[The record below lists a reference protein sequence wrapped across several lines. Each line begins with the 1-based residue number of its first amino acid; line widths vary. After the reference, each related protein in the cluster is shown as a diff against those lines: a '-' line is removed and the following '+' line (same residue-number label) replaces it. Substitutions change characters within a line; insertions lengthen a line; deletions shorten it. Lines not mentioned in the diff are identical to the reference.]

1 MNKTLILLTL
11 FFSFST
17 IINMVSAD
25 SPMEKTAPVRPGW
38 KLVFEDTFDGQ
49 KTLDPEKWIDAYRPG
64 RAEYQVASGK
74 NVNFDGRKANYVI
87 ENGILKIR
95 LDKDLPRRKEI
106 LAPCVSSI
114 QTSKWTYDPET
125 KTFGT
130 LDKFTA
136 KYGWFEIRCRMP
148 KGSGLHS
155 AFWLVQKGA
164 YQQEISPEGKRGKFG
179 DGVVEI
185 DIFEML
191 GSKVDERINYF
202 NVHFTKNGHC
212 SYPFD
217 FDCSEEFHTWAM
229 NWEEGKLTW
238 YLDGK
243 EIHVYE
249 GETPRHEMLILLGL
263 YQNCGWT
270 GAMDPNMP
278 YPRDFEIDFIRV
290 WQKEEP
296 RGL

>member
-1 MNKTLILLTL
+1 MRKVLISLSL
-11 FFSFST
+11 FFSFFLSGSL
-17 IINMVSAD
+17 IFAD
-25 SPMEKTAPVRPGW
+25 PPEEKTAPVRPGW

-49 KTLDPEKWIDAYRPG
+49 TTLDPAKWIDLYRPG
-64 RAEYQVASGK
+64 RAEYQAAFGK
-74 NVNFDGRKANYVI
+74 SSDIIGRKTNYVI
-87 ENGILKIR
+87 EDGILKLR
-95 LDKDLPRRKEI
+95 LDKDLPKRKE
-106 LAPCVSSI
+106 LHSPCVSSI
-114 QTSKWTYDPET
+114 QTSRWTYDPET

-164 YQQEISPEGKRGKFG
+164 HQQEVSPDGKRGKLG

-191 GSKVDERINYF
+191 GRKVDQCENDF
-202 NVHFTKNGHC
+202 NVHFTKNGHHT
-212 SYPFD
+212 YRFD
-217 FDCSEEFHTWAM
+217 FDCSKEFHTWAL

-243 EIHVYE
+243 EIYVYK

-263 YQNCGWT
+263 YQNAGWT
-270 GAMDPNMP
+270 GPMDPAMP

-290 WQKEEP
+290 WQKDTH
-296 RGL
+296 